1 MTEADA
7 STGDGG
13 EVEGAAVVGQL
24 RGLGA
29 EQEQFRGLCAELNM
43 DVETGELAW
52 RTYLATKQKY
62 TLEGDQLH
70 WLACAL
76 YVACRRGNRN

>member
-7 STGDGG
+7 STGDG
-13 EVEGAAVVGQL
+13 VEGDCDAVGGQL

-52 RTYLATKQKY
+52 RTYLATKQ
-62 TLEGDQLH
+62 G
-70 WLACAL
+70 
-76 YVACRRGNRN
+76 

>member
-7 STGDGG
+7 STADGG
-13 EVEGAAVVGQL
+13 EVDSDAVVGQL

-52 RTYLATKQKY
+52 RTYLATKQ
-62 TLEGDQLH
+62 
-70 WLACAL
+70 
-76 YVACRRGNRN
+76 V